1 MAGQE
6 REFTAPDH
14 RGWLATRL
22 GAAAAVTSSQ
32 QEPSDDLPTGLW
44 FQCLRS
50 EASRFHPVAASAD
63 LPTSQEFDVVSDEQ
77 LVRWWKAAVQVG
89 TG

>member
-1 MAGQE
+1 MSGHE

-14 RGWLATRL
+14 RGWMATRL
-22 GAAAAVTSSQ
+22 GAVAMVTAGQDQTSEHIS
-32 QEPSDDLPTGLW
+32 TGLW
-44 FQCLRS
+44 FQCLAS
-50 EASRFHPVAASAD
+50 EESRFHPVAASTD
-63 LPTSQEFDVVSDEQ
+63 LPTSHEFDVVSDEQ